1 MGSATVDI
9 VPGGDGLVAMG
20 FDGAF
25 GSMLWTSGDGGRTW
39 TDITPADFASIGIA
53 NVVEFDGILVAVGR
67 GNTLDVDAQEAAV
80 YLSDDGVA
88 WRKVTSAEPMV
99 GQLIDVVAT
108 DDGLFAVGGVPG
120 ADAAGLWHSVDGE
133 AWERIGGEFPSAFMW
148 SIAEGGPGLVAVGW
162 RRNPEPDLAV
172 WTSSDAGA
180 TWDLAPD
187 PEGFAG
193 FEGTDV
199 AALEDG
205 SLALV
210 GSSLDGSRGRIWH
223 SADGVAW
230 ELAVEELDGIHA
242 RSLAITPGGLVA
254 VGGGDDMNG
263 RAWFSADGA
272 SWSSFG
278 DPVEGAYFTNA
289 VAVDGGLL
297 VTGGSQ
303 SGTMETG
310 IQAFARIWSSS
321 GE

>member
-242 RSLAITPGGLVA
+242 RSLAIMQGGLVA

-263 RAWFSADGA
+263 RAWVSADGA